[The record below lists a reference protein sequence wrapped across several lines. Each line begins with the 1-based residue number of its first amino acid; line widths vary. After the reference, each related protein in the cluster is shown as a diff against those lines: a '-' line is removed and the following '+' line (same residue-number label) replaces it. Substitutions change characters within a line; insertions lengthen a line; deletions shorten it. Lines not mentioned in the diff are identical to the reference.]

1 MSVYCSVTIVM
12 GYVESPA
19 IAVGRYGDPGDIT
32 ICRGNNLKPYCAAG
46 AEIQPAMK
54 MVASKL
60 PIVA

>member
-1 MSVYCSVTIVM
+1 MSVYCSVTVVM
-12 GYVESPA
+12 RYIESPA

-46 AEIQPAMK
+46 AEIQPAVE